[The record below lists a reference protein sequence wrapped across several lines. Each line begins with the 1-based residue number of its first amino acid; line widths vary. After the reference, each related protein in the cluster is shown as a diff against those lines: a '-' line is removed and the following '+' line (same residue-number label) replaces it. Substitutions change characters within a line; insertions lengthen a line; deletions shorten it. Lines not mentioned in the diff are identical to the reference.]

1 MKKGAHLSSEEAD
14 LVREGELCELFL
26 DVEPLK
32 LLAGRHGCS
41 LEIVV
46 EEKEQKQAILA
57 LCTSQSGADSVGG
70 VEALSAPRKGPTTDE
85 TTRRAQGAT
94 ANGHFC
100 TARRS
105 RHFNFS

>member
-57 LCTSQSGADSVGG
+57 LCTSQSGADKCWRSGGPVG
-70 VEALSAPRKGPTTDE
+70 SPQ
-85 TTRRAQGAT
+85 RADD
-94 ANGHFC
+94 
-100 TARRS
+100 
-105 RHFNFS
+105 